1 MYKIL
6 VRVQRFG
13 NTNVKST
20 PCRGRLFT
28 GQVLEDVKGKHWS
41 TFNKPKSSAMTKMMC
56 GGRAAVPPVVV
67 VVAQRLHKSSS
78 ELRSIVS
85 ML

>member
-1 MYKIL
+1 M
-6 VRVQRFG
+6 
-13 NTNVKST
+13 
-20 PCRGRLFT
+20 
-28 GQVLEDVKGKHWS
+28 LEDVKGKHWS

-78 ELRSIVS
+78 ELRSIVYGYNNA
-85 ML
+85 MFLIKIWF